1 MIDHRA
7 GHLSADN
14 TSVALELPVDDV
26 QAGNQIS
33 NHLGSHTNSQQLNAQ
48 SAQSSAQNIQIGARL
63 KVVREQNGLSQREL
77 AKRSSVTHSSI
88 SMIEQGQHSPSVSSL
103 EKILSGIPMTLA
115 QFFVFDPL
123 NATQVVYR
131 SSELAAQQKHNSAII
146 VQDIPHKNPQ
156 LSLIFQK
163 IILSAG
169 ADMGAVPRISNHAI
183 SAIVIAG
190 QLELTA
196 NMHVSALDVGD
207 AFSLSVLQPY
217 RLRNLSPTDE
227 CILLYCEA

>member
-1 MIDHRA
+1 MIDFHTDPS
-7 GHLSADN
+7 SADN
-14 TSVALELPVDDV
+14 GSLV
-26 QAGNQIS
+26 
-33 NHLGSHTNSQQLNAQ
+33 LGSAVELSLTSQIHGQNAQAQNAQPHNAQPQNSQP
-48 SAQSSAQNIQIGARL
+48 QNSQIGARL

-88 SMIEQGQHSPSVSSL
+88 SMIEQGQHSPSISSL

-115 QFFVFDPL
+115 QFFVCDPL

-131 SSELAAQQKHNSAII
+131 SAELGAQQKQNAGII
-146 VQDIPHKNPQ
+146 VQDIPHRNPH
-156 LSLIFQK
+156 IRVVFQK
-163 IILSAG
+163 IILGVG
-169 ADMGAVPRISNHAI
+169 ADLGAIPRVSHHAI

-207 AFSLSVLQPY
+207 AFSLSILQPY
-217 RLRNLSPTDE
+217 RLRNLSPANE
-227 CILLYCEA
+227 CILLVCEV